1 MAQNEVSDFILS
13 EPNTCI
19 TICIRLLL
27 VTLTSGVSSRIREKT
42 HAQEYE
48 MGDDQEGKLVSFLD
62 HTSHL
67 TIVVW
72 KLATGYSEIV
82 SGNICFG
89 WVRSNE
95 TNECLQDEGR
105 YQYNIEEKDVKFGQ
119 EATKLCRVLKVLY
132 EYVQEC
138 DADFCDERTLVPLF
152 RAPRGKQLILLFR

>member
-1 MAQNEVSDFILS
+1 MHLVV
-13 EPNTCI
+13 
-19 TICIRLLL
+19 L

-105 YQYNIEEKDVKFGQ
+105 YQYNIEEKDVKVFALGTSS
-119 EATKLCRVLKVLY
+119 AVL
-132 EYVQEC
+132 
-138 DADFCDERTLVPLF
+138 
-152 RAPRGKQLILLFR
+152 